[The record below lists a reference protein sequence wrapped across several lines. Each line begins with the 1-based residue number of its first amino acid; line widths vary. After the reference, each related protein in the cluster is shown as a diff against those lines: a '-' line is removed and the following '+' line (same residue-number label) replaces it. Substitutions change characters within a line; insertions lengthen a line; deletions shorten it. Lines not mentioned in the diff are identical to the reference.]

1 MAFLNNAF
9 TMGGS
14 TCTNLRILYEKY
26 DSYISTKLCKPKKS
40 GTSSNYYTIS
50 TISLMVFVGCTEFW
64 VIKTWPPNTNRTL
77 KLHKYVGT
85 FILSERTQ
93 KWLWFSRENP
103 LITVLELVEET
114 TRDSHE
120 HILFLKGRPFL
131 LECLL
136 WKSISNILQ
145 YYFYCKENTL
155 LLGFCPFYIKSDHF
169 YKISLLNVYLGI
181 LFVDPMVIVD
191 TFYVR

>member
-1 MAFLNNAF
+1 MHILWVV
-9 TMGGS
+9 
-14 TCTNLRILYEKY
+14 LLVRIFVFFYEKY
-26 DSYISTKLCKPKKS
+26 DSYIWTKLCKPNKS

-50 TISLMVFVGCTEFW
+50 TISLMVFVGCTEFR

-120 HILFLKGRPFL
+120 HILFWRVDLSCSSVYSESPF
-131 LECLL
+131 
-136 WKSISNILQ
+136 Q
-145 YYFYCKENTL
+145 
-155 LLGFCPFYIKSDHF
+155 
-169 YKISLLNVYLGI
+169 
-181 LFVDPMVIVD
+181 
-191 TFYVR
+191 TFYNIVFTVKKILSYWDFVLFT